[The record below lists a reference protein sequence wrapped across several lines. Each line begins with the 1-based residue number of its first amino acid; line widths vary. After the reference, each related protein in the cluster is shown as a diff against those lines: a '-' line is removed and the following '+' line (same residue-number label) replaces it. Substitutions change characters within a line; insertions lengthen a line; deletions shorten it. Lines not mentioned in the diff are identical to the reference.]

1 MRARTIAF
9 ALVAAKMARR
19 ASDIARA
26 VNTLLDFSGDNQTAL
41 VEVIQDYFCEPD
53 SEIEDDQET

>member
-1 MRARTIAF
+1 
-9 ALVAAKMARR
+9 MAQR

-26 VNTLLDFSGDNQTAL
+26 VNTLLDFSGDDQTAL

-53 SEIEDDQET
+53 SEIEDDCGDSISHEGGGKEL